1 VSRRDQLAPDAT
13 APRQVH
19 PSKPPLR
26 ACQSARPDLTS
37 DANKF
42 RNWSWLVI
50 CPPMFSYSTTRQLR
64 RKQPLSQCEHFDEA
78 MCLCRFCLETGAWRP
93 QVPKRYTTKSVEQP
107 CGQPKQ
113 PRQRK
118 TSSAA
123 SIYYP
128 AKYALP
134 GAAYIVQSQAESAGT
149 DLFVPALLRSIPKSR
164 VWLFDSLV

>member
-1 VSRRDQLAPDAT
+1 MSFKSYCAATNSQSWVLRD

-78 MCLCRFCLETGAWRP
+78 MSLCRFCLETGAWRP

-118 TSSAA
+118 TSSPHPFTLQNTL
-123 SIYYP
+123 SR
-128 AKYALP
+128 ALP
-134 GAAYIVQSQAESAGT
+134 TLFKVKLSRWVQIY
-149 DLFVPALLRSIPKSR
+149 LSR
-164 VWLFDSLV
+164 LY